1 MMNAPAW
8 LTARPIAHRGLH
20 DCGRGPIIENSP
32 SAARAAMARGYA
44 IECDVQISGDGE
56 AIVFHDFT
64 LERLTAQQGRVEAF
78 TAQELCA
85 LSLRG
90 GEEEI
95 VTLPAFLTLIGGATP
110 LVCEIKS
117 RFDGDMRLAERV
129 AVCAAAYQGP
139 MCIESF
145 DPQVMAHLR
154 AHGASLGIARV
165 PLGMVAQADYDS
177 ADCEWS
183 HLDAAH
189 KRALAQFLHFE
200 RTRPVFLSYGLR
212 DLPHAV
218 PNLCRVGL
226 GMPVTI
232 WTVRTQAERALALSH
247 GDQIVFEGNFDHA
260 PMADESARSIQ
271 INVTKPDRDTQ

>member
-20 DCGRGPIIENSP
+20 DCGRGPLVENSP

-44 IECDVQISGDGE
+44 IECDVQLSGDSE
-56 AIVFHDFT
+56 AMVFHDFT
-64 LERLTAQQGRVEAF
+64 LERLTAQQGRMDAF
-78 TAQELCA
+78 TAQQLCG

-90 GEEEI
+90 GADAI
-95 VTLPAFLTLIGGATP
+95 TTLPAFLALIDGATP

-129 AVCAAAYQGP
+129 AACAAAYDGP
-139 MCIESF
+139 LCIESF
-145 DPQVMAHLR
+145 DPLVMAHLR
-154 AHGASLGIARV
+154 AHGAAFGIAHA
-165 PLGMVAQADYDS
+165 PLGMVAQADYDGE
-177 ADCEWS
+177 DCEWS

-200 RTRPVFLSYGLR
+200 QTRPDFLSYGLR

-218 PNLCRVGL
+218 PHLCRAGL
-226 GMPVTI
+226 GLPVTI
-232 WTVRTQAERALALSH
+232 WTVRTKAERALALRN
-247 GDQIVFEGNFDHA
+247 GDQIVFEGDLDHTS
-260 PMADESARSIQ
+260 MAD
-271 INVTKPDRDTQ
+271 